1 MGTVIDPTPL
11 DKSPAA
17 VSILNHIKEN
27 RVEYMLGVAVLHLL
41 GVSDKVI
48 ATLSGVCI

>member
-1 MGTVIDPTPL
+1 MTIIESAPIEE
-11 DKSPAA
+11 SPAA

-41 GVSDKVI
+41 GVSDKIISTV
-48 ATLSGVCI
+48 SGVCI

>member
-1 MGTVIDPTPL
+1 MINETPL
-11 DKSPAA
+11 EKSPAA

-48 ATLSGVCI
+48 AVVAGVCV